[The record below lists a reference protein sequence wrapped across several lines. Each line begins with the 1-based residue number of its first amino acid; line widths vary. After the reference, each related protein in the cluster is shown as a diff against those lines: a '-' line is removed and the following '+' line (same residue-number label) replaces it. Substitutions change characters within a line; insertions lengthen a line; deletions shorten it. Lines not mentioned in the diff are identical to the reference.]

1 MPQLTFDDV
10 PEVKT
15 KEKST
20 LLDFDDMPDKGTITT
35 LSFDDIPEI
44 SPKILSTKKSTETK
58 KEYPIIRQFFKQVFE
73 QAPFG
78 KRILSQFPEREKFY
92 EETSEPKTVQEKV
105 GAGAG
110 SLIGMA
116 PSFAVGGIAG
126 AGVKAT
132 TMAKIITKFPRLAK
146 YLASIPAGASTFITA
161 RILRNVGENKPIAEG
176 LPQEMVMGGIF
187 GPTGEIRSLP
197 KALVTSAGLGAIV
210 APKGEKLSN
219 AILFGGLTALTHRK
233 PYLSIQDRGMIDKLY
248 KEAITK
254 EGIRTTKERM
264 QGIQLALP
272 QPKTIYGESFTA
284 TQPRTNFPEM
294 PIAITATERKL
305 LPATL
310 LERKAKALG
319 KGETVEG
326 EGFIVKG
333 GKRVPYRKSGYEFR
347 TTPTP
352 EETIQTVSQQAPTIK
367 EKIRPVSKEGVV
379 IVKSDLTPIPQPK
392 PTGEGKV
399 ETLSLGG
406 RNFEVK
412 GEKPVIYYRNPQIK
426 EGFGSGWML
435 ASPELQKEIIQE
447 QQLSTPTGGKVD
459 VIKPISIK
467 TPQVEVSQTPKEF
480 YAKIKVGEEW
490 TVPGEGERTFK
501 AGKFITSK
509 SKKMTSE
516 KVIELFR
523 KTIKNFTMSEEG
535 DYLVIRGQ
543 GGFMNLDWLKPLEEP
558 IKYAKQAGTQIY
570 RGIAPAGE
578 VLRNDKLVNSII
590 AERQRK
596 EAEIRS
602 GTLPTSLLKERLQE
616 INDSEKTIQAINK
629 TGDKNESILVSQAA
643 DAVDKQR
650 AFQEKYSHIVDLADK
665 VGITKGSKESEIIF
679 KALDYKR
686 ATPEEIKTLTP
697 EQQKFIPIFRN
708 AYKEIWRATGKSEY
722 EGIRDYATHLINDG
736 LEKGYDVSPI
746 GKFLPDELY
755 SRFFEKR
762 KGGHPY
768 KQDIV
773 EAFDTYVPNVAR
785 KIFREPV
792 LDLYNQKLEPYLS
805 RDFKN
810 EATDYMEAFLGR
822 GKYRYEI
829 GANVPR
835 DLVRL
840 TYQGTLYG
848 NFSAATKNATQVL
861 TNTIPEI
868 GVKNV
873 GYGYK
878 RLMTPEGKAEFMQSG
893 LSSEVTAGKPTDQL
907 DFFSQVEFVNRGVTY
922 LGSKKAWLENHPKDF
937 TGAERYAKKIVRKTQ
952 FIQTGVD
959 VPKLYR
965 QFGGVGRALGQF
977 TQFPTKQGFLLYN
990 WARNKEFGKIARFA
1004 TIAYLLGGTRA
1015 FPFLDYAIDK
1025 LPDEEKKLVKNVEK
1039 YSSLAGLSGMN
1050 IGQNFGLGIYSS
1062 GVPFAR
1068 GPVAS
1073 TVTEASRF
1081 GKNIATK
1088 DITSLQDIIKSRLVQ
1103 KTLPTYIKGGVA
1115 IKKIIDLIN
1124 ADLNDYK
1131 IKNAYNQLQYTSSP
1145 KEETLR
1151 ILVGSTKE
1159 RKESWESV
1167 SEEKKKAE
1175 IYRNEHRK
1183 MLDYYI
1189 ESNGDTLGLEEFVKK
1204 YPNYNID
1211 NFTKELTNRIKE
1223 RAMPAKA
1230 REYLRRPKALR

>member
-20 LLDFDDMPDKGTITT
+20 LLDFDDIPDKGTIST

-44 SPKILSTKKSTETK
+44 GTKTLPTSKSTETK
-58 KEYPIIRQFFKQVFE
+58 KEYPIIRQFFKQAFE

-92 EETSEPKTVQEKV
+92 EETPEPKTIQEKV

-110 SLIGMA
+110 SLAGMA

-126 AGVKAT
+126 AGVKSA

-161 RILRNVGENKPIAEG
+161 KILRNVGENKPITEG

-197 KALVTSAGLGAIV
+197 KALVTSAGLGAMI

-233 PYLSIQDRGMIDKLY
+233 PDLSIQDRGMIDKLY
-248 KEAITK
+248 NEAITK
-254 EGIRTTKERM
+254 EGIRTAK
-264 QGIQLALP
+264 QNIISKQKLLAP
-272 QPKTIYGESFTA
+272 TETIYGEGFTA
-284 TQPRTNFPEM
+284 GQPYTPQFPVSKQ
-294 PIAITATERKL
+294 KL
-305 LPATL
+305 LPDL
-310 LERKAKALG
+310 PFEKRKALG
-319 KGETVEG
+319 KGEMVEG
-326 EGFIVKG
+326 EGFTVKG
-333 GKRVPYRKSGYEFR
+333 GKKLPYRKSGMELR
-347 TTPTP
+347 TTPTA
-352 EETIQTVSQQAPTIK
+352 EETIKTVAIQVPTIK
-367 EKIRPVSKEGVV
+367 EKIRPIRPISKQGVV
-379 IVKSDLTPIPQPK
+379 ITKGDLEPIPQP
-392 PTGEGKV
+392 T
-399 ETLSLGG
+399 
-406 RNFEVK
+406 
-412 GEKPVIYYRNPQIK
+412 EKPLPLKI
-426 EGFGSGWML
+426 
-435 ASPELQKEIIQE
+435 
-447 QQLSTPTGGKVD
+447 STPK
-459 VIKPISIK
+459 IEIN
-467 TPQVEVSQTPKEF
+467 QTPTEF
-480 YAKIKVGEEW
+480 YAKIKTGETW
-490 TVPGEGERTFK
+490 DVPTGGVS
-501 AGKFITSK
+501 SK
-509 SKKMTSE
+509 GATLTKKMTSDKAIQLLKKSLKKYE
-516 KVIELFR
+516 ISGEGEYMI
-523 KTIKNFTMSEEG
+523 IKG
-535 DYLVIRGQ
+535 R
-543 GGFMNLDWLKPLEEP
+543 GGFVNLNWLNPLEEP

-578 VLRNDKLVNSII
+578 VLRNDKLVNSIMT
-590 AERQRK
+590 ERQRK

-616 INDSEKTIQAINK
+616 INDSEKAIQAINQ

-665 VGITKGSKESEIIF
+665 VGIVKGSKESEIIF

-768 KQDIV
+768 KQDII

-792 LDLYNQKLEPYLS
+792 LDFYNQKLEPYLS

-878 RLMTPEGKAEFMQSG
+878 RLMSPEGKAEFMQSG

-990 WARNKEFGKIARFA
+990 WARNKEFGKVARFA
-1004 TIAYLLGGTRA
+1004 TIAYLLGGSKS

-1025 LPDEEKKLVKNVEK
+1025 LPDEEKKLIRNVEK

-1088 DITSLQDIIKSRLVQ
+1088 DITSLQDIIRSRLIQ

-1115 IKKIIDLIN
+1115 VKKIIDLIN

-1131 IKNAYNQLQYTSSP
+1131 IRNAYNQLQYTSSP
-1145 KEETLR
+1145 KEEVLR
-1151 ILVGSTKE
+1151 ILVGPTKE

-1189 ESNGDTLGLEEFVKK
+1189 ESKGDTLGLEEFVKK

-1211 NFTKELTNRIKE
+1211 NLTKELTNRIKA
-1223 RAMPAKA
+1223 RAIPAKI